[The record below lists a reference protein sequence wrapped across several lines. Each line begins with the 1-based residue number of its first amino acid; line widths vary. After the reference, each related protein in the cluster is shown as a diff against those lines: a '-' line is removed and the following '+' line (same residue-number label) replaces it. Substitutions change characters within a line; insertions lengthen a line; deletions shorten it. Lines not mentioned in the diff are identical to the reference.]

1 MHNLIRS
8 DLVKAAQLDQKLLKI
23 DVEVPN
29 TLWTKN
35 SMYNTVTKGDR
46 SSYSPNRKLSFFNSL
61 HYILKLEAKTE

>member
-8 DLVKAAQLDQKLLKI
+8 DLVKAAQLDQELLKI

-46 SSYSPNRKLSFFNSL
+46 SSYSSNRKLSL
-61 HYILKLEAKTE
+61 IAYITY